1 MRNIAAPDAPDALSL
16 PASEL
21 ARLDARFPAR
31 NVAVA
36 GGGVAGGAV
45 VSVRE
50 CGKGPVVVCLHGIG
64 SGAASWIDTAAL
76 LASQARF
83 IAWDAP
89 GYGESTP
96 LEAAAPSAADYA
108 ARLGT
113 LLDALDID
121 TCVLAGHSLGAIVA
135 ASAARTDSR
144 ICRLVLVSPAIG
156 YGAPSRA
163 EARAK
168 VRAERLA
175 TLDKLG
181 IAGMAAQRAGR
192 LVSDKATEHA
202 RQWVRWNMARL
213 NDRGYRQAV
222 ELLCNADLLAD
233 LPPPMPVR
241 VACGALDVVTP
252 PEACEAVARQCGV
265 PLELVDDAG
274 HAGYVEQPQAVA
286 ALLRESLAG

>member
-1 MRNIAAPDAPDALSL
+1 MNVSTDALTTL

-21 ARLDARFPAR
+21 ARLDASFPAR
-31 NVAVA
+31 EVAV
-36 GGGVAGGAV
+36 GGGAV

-50 CGKGPVVVCLHGIG
+50 CGQGPAIVCLHGIG

-76 LASQARF
+76 LTPQARV

-89 GYGESTP
+89 GYGGSTP
-96 LEAAAPSAADYA
+96 LKAAAPSAADYA
-108 ARLGT
+108 ARLGQ
-113 LLDALDID
+113 LLDALGIES
-121 TCVLAGHSLGAIVA
+121 CVLVGHSLGAITA
-135 ASAARTDSR
+135 ASAACTDAR
-144 ICRLVLVSPAIG
+144 IRRLVLVSPAIG
-156 YGAPSRA
+156 YGAASRS

-168 VRAERLA
+168 VRTERLA
-175 TLDKLG
+175 TLDELG
-181 IAGMAAQRAGR
+181 IAGMAAKRSGR
-192 LVSDKATEHA
+192 LVSDKASEHA

-213 NDRGYRQAV
+213 NDHGYRQAV

-252 PEACEAVARQCGV
+252 PAACEEVARKCGV
-265 PLELVDDAG
+265 RLELVDDAG

-286 ALLRESLAG
+286 KLLSESLAG

>member
-1 MRNIAAPDAPDALSL
+1 MNVSTDALTTL

-21 ARLDARFPAR
+21 ARLDASFPAR
-31 NVAVA
+31 EVAV
-36 GGGVAGGAV
+36 GGGAV

-50 CGKGPVVVCLHGIG
+50 CGQGPAIVCLHGIG
-64 SGAASWIDTAAL
+64 SGAASWIDTAEL
-76 LASQARF
+76 LTPQARV

-89 GYGESTP
+89 GYGSSTP

-108 ARLGT
+108 ARLGQ
-113 LLDALDID
+113 LLDALGIES
-121 TCVLAGHSLGAIVA
+121 CVLVGHSLGAITA
-135 ASAARTDSR
+135 ASAARSDAR
-144 ICRLVLVSPAIG
+144 IHRLVLVSPAIG
-156 YGAPSRA
+156 YGGASRA

-168 VRAERLA
+168 VRTERLA
-175 TLDKLG
+175 TLDELG
-181 IAGMAAQRAGR
+181 IAGMAAKRSAR
-192 LVSDKATEHA
+192 LVSDKASEHA

-213 NDRGYRQAV
+213 NDHGYRQAV

-252 PEACEAVARQCGV
+252 PAACEEVARKCGV
-265 PLELVDDAG
+265 RLELVDDAG

-286 ALLRESLAG
+286 KLLSESLAG

>member
-1 MRNIAAPDAPDALSL
+1 MGTIDIPAQTL

-31 NVAVA
+31 DVAV
-36 GGGVAGGAV
+36 GNGAV

-50 CGKGPVVVCLHGIG
+50 CGQGPVIVCLHGIG
-64 SGAASWIDTAAL
+64 SGAASWLDTAAL
-76 LASQARF
+76 LAPQACL

-89 GYGESTP
+89 GYGRSTP
-96 LEAAAPSAADYA
+96 LASAAPTAADYA
-108 ARLGT
+108 ARLEEM
-113 LLDALDID
+113 LDALSIRS
-121 TCVLAGHSLGAIVA
+121 CVLVGHSLGAITA
-135 ASAARTDSR
+135 ASAARSESSTSER
-144 ICRLVLVSPAIG
+144 IRRLVLVSPAIG
-156 YGAPSRA
+156 YGAPDRID
-163 EARAK
+163 ARAK

-175 TLDKLG
+175 TLDDLG

-192 LVSDKATEHA
+192 LVSDGASEHA
-202 RQWVRWNMARL
+202 RQWVRWTMARL
-213 NDRGYRQAV
+213 NDHGYRQAV

-252 PEACEAVARQCGV
+252 PAACEEVARRCGV

>member
-1 MRNIAAPDAPDALSL
+1 MNDAIATDALTL

-21 ARLDARFPAR
+21 ARLDARFPVR
-31 NVAVA
+31 NVA
-36 GGGVAGGAV
+36 VAGGAV

-50 CGKGPVVVCLHGIG
+50 CGQGPAIVCLHGIG

-76 LASQARF
+76 LAPQARVV
-83 IAWDAP
+83 AWDAP

-96 LEAAAPSAADYA
+96 LEAAAPTAADYA
-108 ARLGT
+108 ARLGA
-113 LLDALDID
+113 LLDALGIES
-121 TCVLAGHSLGAIVA
+121 CVLVGHSLGAITA

-144 ICRLVLVSPAIG
+144 IRRLVLVSPAIG

-168 VRAERLA
+168 VRIERLA
-175 TLDKLG
+175 TLDELG
-181 IAGMAAQRAGR
+181 IAGMAAKRAGR
-192 LVSDKATEHA
+192 LVSDKASDHA

-213 NDRGYRQAV
+213 NDHGYRQAV

-252 PEACEAVARQCGV
+252 PAACEEVARQCGV

>member
-1 MRNIAAPDAPDALSL
+1 MSNIAAPNAFDAQTL

-31 NVAVA
+31 NVAV
-36 GGGVAGGAV
+36 GGGAV

-96 LEAAAPSAADYA
+96 LDADAPAAADYA
-108 ARLGT
+108 ARLGA
-113 LLDALDID
+113 LLDALGID
-121 TCVLAGHSLGAIVA
+121 SCVLAGHSLGAIVA
-135 ASAARTDSR
+135 ASAARTDARTSAR
-144 ICRLVLVSPAIG
+144 IRRLVLVSPAIG
-156 YGAPSRA
+156 YGAPARA

-175 TLDKLG
+175 TLDELG
-181 IAGMAAQRAGR
+181 IAGMAASRAGR
-192 LVSDKATEHA
+192 LVSEKASEHA

-241 VACGALDVVTP
+241 VACGALDAVTP
-252 PEACEAVARQCGV
+252 PAACETVARQCGV

-286 ALLRESLAG
+286 TLLRESLAG

>member
-1 MRNIAAPDAPDALSL
+1 MNHAAHPDALL

-31 NVAVA
+31 DVAV
-36 GGGVAGGAV
+36 GGGAV

-50 CGKGPVVVCLHGIG
+50 CGRGAAIVCLHGIG

-76 LASQARF
+76 LASQARV

-89 GYGESTP
+89 GYGSSTP
-96 LEAAAPSAADYA
+96 LEAGAPTAADYA
-108 ARLGT
+108 ARLGA
-113 LLDALDID
+113 LLDALEID
-121 TCVLAGHSLGAIVA
+121 SCVLVGHSLGAITA
-135 ASAARTDSR
+135 ASAARSDAR
-144 ICRLVLVSPAIG
+144 VHRLVLVSPAIG
-156 YGAPSRA
+156 YGAASRA
-163 EARAK
+163 EARAR

-175 TLDKLG
+175 TLDELG
-181 IAGMAAQRAGR
+181 IAGMAAKRSAR
-192 LVSDKATEHA
+192 LVSDNASEHA

-222 ELLCNADLLAD
+222 ELLCNGDLLAD

-252 PEACEAVARQCGV
+252 PSACEEVARQCGV
-265 PLELVDDAG
+265 PLELVEDAG

-286 ALLRESLAG
+286 KLLRESLAG